1 MKKIAFAF
9 IAAMAVLSFA
19 GCKKKDAAKEAMAK
33 MESFKNDMCKCKE
46 GDKACAEKVEKAM
59 KDYGDSMK
67 GKAGDK
73 EPKMS
78 DEDTKKIMA
87 TMTEMAKCQQKAM
100 GTGMGMDPGAAGGT
114 APAGGTPPAP
124 AGGDMKDP
132 AAGGS
137 AAPAAPP
144 AGGEPAAP
152 AGGDMKKEEP
162 KK

>member
-59 KDYGDSMK
+59 KDYGESMK
-67 GKAGDK
+67 GKGDGK

-100 GTGMGMDPGAAGGT
+100 GTGMADPA
-114 APAGGTPPAP
+114 AGGTPPATPP
-124 AGGDMKDP
+124 AGGEMKAP
-132 AAGGS
+132 EGGS

-144 AGGEPAAP
+144 AGGEPPKDPAAAP
-152 AGGDMKKEEP
+152 AAGGDMKKEEP